1 MITILDGF
9 SGNVM
14 AARASGRV
22 TREDYET
29 VLIPAIKAVAKT
41 NPKLR
46 CYYEIGTDFVS
57 MGPAAM
63 WDDFRVGVEFWTRWE
78 RIAIVTDV
86 AWMTHLMN
94 AFRFFVPGEIRIFTV
109 AETEEARTW
118 VQAA

>member
-1 MITILDGF
+1 MITLLEGF
-9 SGNVM
+9 APNVV

-29 VLIPAIKAVAKT
+29 VLIPAIKEVGAAHR
-41 NPKLR
+41 KLR

-57 MGPAAM
+57 MGPGAM
-63 WDDFRVGVEFWTRWE
+63 WDDFRIGVEFWTRWE

-86 AWMTHLMN
+86 AWITHLMN

-109 AETEEARTW
+109 DETEEARAW
-118 VQAA
+118 VAES